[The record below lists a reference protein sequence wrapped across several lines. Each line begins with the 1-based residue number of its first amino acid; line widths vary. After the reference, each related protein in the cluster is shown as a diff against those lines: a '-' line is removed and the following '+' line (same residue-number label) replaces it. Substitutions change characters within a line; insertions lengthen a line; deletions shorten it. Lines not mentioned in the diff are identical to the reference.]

1 MSEFAAAGQ
10 RFAILDHSPIGQMV
24 LRDDLVVVFWN
35 RCLESWTGVP
45 RSELLGKSILDN
57 YPHLGNAKYSGRL
70 ASLLKGGPPI
80 IFSSQLHRYIIPAP
94 LPGGK
99 LRFQYTVV
107 TTIPAFVPE
116 THYAMFAIQDVTC
129 LTEAIENHRKAHDWL
144 MAEMEERRKTEEELV
159 KSTEELTR
167 LNRVLHESSMRDG
180 LTGLYNH
187 RYFFQVLNRDFSLAR
202 RNDNN
207 YACLLLDLD
216 YFKSINDSFGHPFG
230 DEVLKGVAEIMQ
242 DRVRETD
249 LVARYGGEEFAVL
262 LPGTDLAGATL
273 LAEDIRTKIAE
284 RVFRHGTDLVRVTVS
299 IGVGSLR
306 EHGPESSLDLLT
318 LTDKALYQAKT
329 HGRNSVFVASVAPL
343 EL

>member
-1 MSEFAAAGQ
+1 MSEFATAGQ

-24 LRDDLVVVFWN
+24 LREDLVVVFWN

-45 RSELLGKSILDN
+45 RSELLGKSILDY
-57 YPHLGNAKYSGRL
+57 YPHLGNAKYSDRL

-99 LRFQYTVV
+99 FRFQYTVV
-107 TTIPAFVPE
+107 TTIPAFVPD
-116 THYAMFAIQDVTC
+116 THYAMFAIQDVTS

-144 MAEMEERRKTEEELV
+144 LAEMGERRKTEAQLV

-167 LNRVLHESSMRDG
+167 LNQILHESSIRDG

-187 RYFFQVLNRDFSLAR
+187 RYFFQILNRDFNLAR

-216 YFKSINDSFGHPFG
+216 YFKKINDDYGHPFG
-230 DEVLKGVAEIMQ
+230 DKVLKEVAAVMQ
-242 DRVRETD
+242 ERVRETD

-262 LPGTDLAGATL
+262 LPDTALSGATL

-284 RVFRHGTDLVRVTVS
+284 RIFHHGADLVRVTVS

-306 EHGPESSLDLLT
+306 EHGPETAHDLLT

-329 HGRNSVFVASVAPL
+329 VGRNSVVVATIGHAL
-343 EL
+343 